1 MIKAL
6 ILDDEINC
14 VDTLA
19 IMLDRKFGE
28 EIKVVAKCTTIPQ
41 AVECMELY
49 NPQVVFLDIE
59 MPQGTGFDFLL
70 SVKKHNFHVVFITAH
85 ESYAL
90 KAIKF
95 NAIDYILKPINL
107 NELEA
112 AVNKIMQKI
121 KNDITI
127 NVPEINNLLDN
138 LKNLKSD
145 SKKVALIGSRQ
156 TIFAEVKEII
166 RCEYE
171 EPNTTIHLTDSRVH
185 FCPKPLKEF
194 EEMLSEFN
202 FMRVNV
208 SSLINLSHVKAYIN
222 GPGGFA
228 VMSDGSKVEVSRRRK
243 IEFINRTSKI

>member
-14 VDTLA
+14 IDTLSL
-19 IMLDRKFGE
+19 ILERKFGA
-28 EIKVVAKCTTIPQ
+28 EIKVVAKCTSIPQ

-49 NPQVVFLDIE
+49 EPQVVFLDVE
-59 MPQGTGFDFLL
+59 MPNGTGFDFLL
-70 SVKKHNFHVVFITAH
+70 NMGKHNFYVVFITAH

-121 KNDITI
+121 QADVTI
-127 NVPEINNLLDN
+127 NVPEIGNLLDN
-138 LKNLKSD
+138 LRNLKSD
-145 SKKVALIGSRQ
+145 TKKVALIGAKQ
-156 TIFAEVKEII
+156 TIFVEIKEII
-166 RCEYE
+166 RCEFTE
-171 EPNTTIHLTDSRVH
+171 INTAVYLTDNRVH
-185 FCPKPLKEF
+185 FSPKPLKDF
-194 EEMLSEFN
+194 EEMLCEYN

-208 SSLINLSHVKAYIN
+208 SSMINLNHVKAYIN
-222 GPGGFA
+222 GAGGFA
-228 VMSDGSKVEVSRRRK
+228 VMSDGSEIEISRRRR
-243 IEFINRTSKI
+243 IEFLAKTTKT